1 MGNTKRK
8 IATITI
14 GQSPRV
20 DMIPEIQAILGD
32 NVEIIEAGALDD
44 LTREQI
50 AEIAPKQ
57 GEYVLVTRLR
67 DGTSVQIA
75 EHHILPLMQGHIDRV
90 IEKGAEVV
98 ALVCTGEFPPFK
110 TSRLLLEP
118 QKLLNHFVAGIA
130 KGRRVG
136 VLIPAAEQV
145 EEATKRWNTVGASAL
160 EVLPAFPYGDISQ
173 VDEACAKLKTW
184 EADLVVMDCMGFTT
198 SHKARVAELTGAP
211 VALPRTILARTL
223 AELL

>member
-1 MGNTKRK
+1 MGSSKRR
-8 IATITI
+8 IGTITI

-50 AEIAPKQ
+50 ADIAPKQ

-67 DGTSVQIA
+67 DGTSVQVA

-118 QKLLNHFVAGIA
+118 QKLLYHFVAGVA
-130 KGRRVG
+130 RGRRLG
-136 VLIPAAEQV
+136 VVIPVPEQI
-145 EEATKRWNTVGASAL
+145 EEATKRWKSVGASVL
-160 EVLPAFPYGDISQ
+160 EVIPASPYVEILEL
-173 VDEACAKLKTW
+173 EAASRKLKNW
-184 EADLVVMDCMGFTT
+184 EADLVVLDCMGFTT
-198 SHKARVAELTGAP
+198 SHKTRAAELTGTP
-211 VALPRTILARTL
+211 IVLPRTVLARTL

>member
-1 MGNTKRK
+1 MGSSKRR
-8 IATITI
+8 IGTITI

-32 NVEIIEAGALDD
+32 NVEIIEAGALDA

-50 AEIAPKQ
+50 ADIAPKQ

-67 DGTSVQIA
+67 DGTSVQVA

-118 QKLLNHFVAGIA
+118 QKLLYHFVAGVA
-130 KGRRVG
+130 RGRRLG
-136 VLIPAAEQV
+136 VVIPVPEQI
-145 EEATKRWNTVGASAL
+145 EEATKRWKTAGASVL
-160 EVLPAFPYGDISQ
+160 EVIAASPYMEISEL
-173 VDEACAKLKTW
+173 EAASKKLKNW
-184 EADLVVMDCMGFTT
+184 EADLVVLDCMGFTT
-198 SHKARVAELTGAP
+198 SHKARAAELTGTP
-211 VALPRTILARTL
+211 IVLPRTVLARTL

>member
-1 MGNTKRK
+1 MGNGKRK

-20 DMIPEIQAILGD
+20 DMIPDIQAIVGD
-32 NVEIIEAGALDD
+32 NVEIVEAGALDD

-50 AEIAPKQ
+50 AAIAPKA

-67 DGTSVQIA
+67 DGSSVQVA
-75 EHHILPLMQGHIDRV
+75 EHHILPLMQGHIEKV

-98 ALVCTGEFPPFK
+98 ALVCTGEFPPFNS
-110 TSRLLLEP
+110 SRLLLEP
-118 QKLLNHFVAGIA
+118 QKLLYHFVAGIA

-136 VLIPAAEQV
+136 VVIPLPAQV
-145 EEATKRWNTVGASAL
+145 EEAIKRWKTVGASAL
-160 EVLPAFPYGDISQ
+160 EVVAASPYVEIAELE
-173 VDEACAKLKTW
+173 EASRKLKGW
-184 EADLVVMDCMGFTT
+184 EVDLIVLDCMGFTT
-198 SHKARVAELTGAP
+198 THKARVAELTGRP
-211 VALPRTILARTL
+211 VALPRTVVARTL